1 MTKAAAVDQ
10 LTFEQAMAALEELV
24 ARLEEG
30 ELPLDESLALF
41 ERGRSLSQRCND
53 LLDAAEFKVKQL
65 DPDSDELEDFD
76 LDE

>member
-1 MTKAAAVDQ
+1 MSDTPSVDQ
-10 LTFEQAMAALEELV
+10 LTFEQAMAELEELV

-65 DPDSDELEDFD
+65 GPGSDELEDFD

>member
-1 MTKAAAVDQ
+1 MTDAPSVDQ
-10 LTFEQAMAALEELV
+10 LTFEQAMAELEELV

-65 DPDSDELEDFD
+65 DPGSDELEDFD

>member
-1 MTKAAAVDQ
+1 MTKQSLDEF
-10 LTFEQAMAALEELV
+10 TFEQAMAELEELV

-53 LLDAAEFKVKQL
+53 LLDAAEIKVKQL
-65 DPDSDELEDFD
+65 DPGSDELQDFD
-76 LDE
+76 LEE

>member
-1 MTKAAAVDQ
+1 MTKAAAVVQ

>member
-1 MTKAAAVDQ
+1 MSDAPSVDP
-10 LTFEQAMAALEELV
+10 LTFEQAMAELEELV

-65 DPDSDELEDFD
+65 DPGSDELEDFD